1 MSFELK
7 NPTIAII
14 SSVTPRI
21 EKHGDEN
28 VPAIT
33 LGIQITGPNTLL
45 DLIVPG
51 LRDVLYKPAND
62 DMDTLPGV
70 EQSTPLLRSRAME
83 RIKLKMPQMEGWTLE
98 VEHGIDETTAIKL
111 SLCKVD
117 KFSLEPFEGGSV
129 ELSFRVGTSDVDERY
144 MGELAMKLGSE
155 VPIMLLA
162 PAVKPGAIDG
172 SQAAF
177 ERDHP
182 GMLSLADGSLFD
194 ADADDATAA
203 FVATGGGEGLDADQD
218 EASESA
224 IEDAEFEAGV
234 RQALS
239 EPRSRRSRRS
249 VGAME

>member
-21 EKHGDEN
+21 ERHGDEN

-33 LGIQITGPNTLL
+33 LGIRIAGPNTLL
-45 DLIVPG
+45 DLIAPG

-83 RIKLKMPQMEGWTLE
+83 RIKLKMPAMEGWTLQ
-98 VEHGIDETTAIKL
+98 VEHGLDETTAIKL
-111 SLCKVD
+111 GSCKVD

-162 PAVKPGAIDG
+162 PAVKSAAIDG

-182 GMLSLADGSLFD
+182 GLAGGSLFD

-203 FVATGGGEGLDADQD
+203 FVATGGDEGLDADQD
-218 EASESA
+218 EASATASDE
-224 IEDAEFEAGV
+224 AEFEAGV